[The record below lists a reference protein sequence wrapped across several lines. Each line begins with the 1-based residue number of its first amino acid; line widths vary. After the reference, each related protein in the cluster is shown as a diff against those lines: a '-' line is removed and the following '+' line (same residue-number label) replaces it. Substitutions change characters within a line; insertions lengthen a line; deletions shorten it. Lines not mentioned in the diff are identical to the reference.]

1 MAFALKKRKFYLS
14 PFTVQKLGGSRA
26 ADVMR
31 LMVDEKLGQPE
42 IMEKLGL
49 NSADYDSITLTGVF
63 KKELATQLKL
73 REHDEKFRQA
83 NRALKGA
90 KVGATP
96 KGPPADV
103 PPKELPAIQLARGQ
117 TPTEWVLKRI
127 NEVTP
132 QAVERLVWLMLNGRQ
147 EQVQYNAAV
156 KLLGLN
162 GITEVEKSIHVVADA
177 EAIIRELNKRGPYK
191 PSSPEA
197 LIDTIDIP
205 ASIDGATIVEA
216 ERQDSVGDSTPDPEP
231 PTSSPS

>member
-14 PFTVQKLGGSRA
+14 PFTVQKLGGPKA
-26 ADVMR
+26 AQVMQ
-31 LMVDEKLGQPE
+31 LMIDEHLGQPE
-42 IMEKLGL
+42 IMERLEI
-49 NSADYDSITLTGVF
+49 NSAEYDSITLTHLF
-63 KKELATQLKL
+63 KKELGAQLKL
-73 REHDEKFRQA
+73 REHDEKFRKQ
-83 NRALKGA
+83 NRALAGA
-90 KVGATP
+90 KVGATA
-96 KGPPADV
+96 KVPAPDV
-103 PPKELPAIQLARGQ
+103 SPKELAQVQLARGQ

-191 PSSPEA
+191 PSSPTE

-205 ASIDGATIVEA
+205 PLEEATIVEA

-231 PTSSPS
+231 PTSSS